1 MPNVYSNTYPGLA
14 RSLIPKIPFQI
25 RKCLDREGHDVFSNP
40 KFPSFAKVFPQ
51 APVGNFFT
59 LFRLPHERLLHAVA
73 LSVEDQ

>member
-1 MPNVYSNTYPGLA
+1 MLA
-14 RSLIPKIPFQI
+14 FALGQV
-25 RKCLDREGHDVFSNP
+25 VFSNP
-40 KFPSFAKVFPQ
+40 KFPGFAKVFPQ